1 MTEYEIEAT
10 KDVVR
15 AMDQKEKNI
24 TLAVILEERH
34 ADPVKLRRTICDGY
48 CYWARVCG
56 NQGALDDH
64 CKKCAISEQWEAV
77 FGRKA

>member
-34 ADPVKLRRTICDGY
+34 ADPVKLRRTICD
-48 CYWARVCG
+48 V
-56 NQGALDDH
+56 
-64 CKKCAISEQWEAV
+64 
-77 FGRKA
+77 